1 MALAFQIEEEGRVQ
15 IVRIYLASNTSQFS
29 HDRQR
34 ERERF
39 FGLYGVRRLYSY
51 FHLPETKPTFL
62 PSFLEDLRINEHL
75 LQHLAREEGP

>member
-34 ERERF
+34 ERERDF
-39 FGLYGVRRLYSY
+39 SDWMGSEDCIHIFIYQKQNQPSY
-51 FHLPETKPTFL
+51 HHF
-62 PSFLEDLRINEHL
+62 LRI
-75 LQHLAREEGP
+75 

>member
-34 ERERF
+34 EREIFRTGWDQKIVF
-39 FGLYGVRRLYSY
+39 IF
-51 FHLPETKPTFL
+51 
-62 PSFLEDLRINEHL
+62 SFTRNKTNL
-75 LQHLAREEGP
+75 LTIIS